1 MQWRASFSIYNCL
14 EERRGKFSVF
24 PAGSVGNGTDRRET
38 VEMIV
43 PSNKAGLI
51 IGSHGD
57 NLRRIEKQAQVKMQ
71 FDQNW
76 TANPDER
83 KVIIVG
89 LPEDIEEARRLIM
102 EKINEEP
109 RGARNFDQVQ
119 YMVPA
124 GKIGLIIGRG
134 GETIKDLQDR
144 SGARIFVSLDA
155 KVDPET
161 GEKPINLSGD
171 AEAIRTAKTLINEIL
186 FGLSSSGAGGLG
198 GRPTLVIQIPDTS
211 IGAVMGKKAENL
223 KTIIAATG
231 CRIFIET
238 KNVTGT
244 NMREV
249 QFSGTPEA
257 CSYAAHMVQERVR
270 IHQETNGYVPSVSES
285 SAASTDY
292 YQAAPAADP
301 YASWYQAAYAAGY
314 QQQYATAVAYP
325 QYSTTSD
332 PSAYPQYDPS
342 TMQQQ
347 QYDPNTMQQHS
358 YDPNMQQQ
366 QQYDPYAQYQ
376 YGQQ

>member
-1 MQWRASFSIYNCL
+1 MIVSYINFL
-14 EERRGKFSVF
+14 FFHFHLLVEERRGKFSLF
-24 PAGSVGNGTDRRET
+24 PAGSTATGTDRRET

-43 PSNKAGLI
+43 PSAKAGLI

-102 EKINEEP
+102 EKIMEEP
-109 RGARNFDQVQ
+109 RGARTFDQVQ

-134 GETIKDLQDR
+134 GETIKDIQDR

-171 AEAIRTAKTLINEIL
+171 PEAIRTAKTLINEIL
-186 FGLSSSGAGGLG
+186 FGVSPSGAGGLG

-223 KTIIAATG
+223 KAIIAATG
-231 CRIFIET
+231 CRIFVDT
-238 KNVTGT
+238 KNVIGT
-244 NMREV
+244 SMREV

-285 SAASTDY
+285 AASAA
-292 YQAAPAADP
+292 AVDP
-301 YASWYQAAYAAGY
+301 YASWYQAAYASGGGY
-314 QQQYATAVAYP
+314 YQADPNAYA
-325 QYSTTSD
+325 QYSADPNVYAQYPNDPNAYVQYSAQYQSD
-332 PSAYPQYDPS
+332 PNASQTQS
-342 TMQQQ
+342 QQQ
-347 QYDPNTMQQHS
+347 QQQ
-358 YDPNMQQQ
+358 QQQ
-366 QQYDPYAQYQ
+366 QQYDPYNP

>member
-1 MQWRASFSIYNCL
+1 
-14 EERRGKFSVF
+14 
-24 PAGSVGNGTDRRET
+24 
-38 VEMIV
+38 MIV

-76 TANPDER
+76 TVNPDER

-102 EKINEEP
+102 DKIMEEP
-109 RGARNFDQVQ
+109 RGARTFDQVQ

-134 GETIKDLQDR
+134 GETIKDIQER

-161 GEKPINLSGD
+161 GEKPINLTGD

-186 FGLSSSGAGGLG
+186 FGVSPSGAGGLG
-198 GRPTLVIQIPDTS
+198 GRPTLTIQIPDTS
-211 IGAVMGKKAENL
+211 IGAVMGKRAENL
-223 KTIIAATG
+223 KAIIAATG

-238 KNVTGT
+238 KNIIGT
-244 NMREV
+244 SMREV
-249 QFSGTPEA
+249 QFSGNPES

-270 IHQETNGYVPSVSES
+270 VHQETNGYVPSVSES
-285 SAASTDY
+285 VSAA
-292 YQAAPAADP
+292 AAAAVGSADP
-301 YASWYQAAYAAGY
+301 YTSWYQAAYASGYPQYSAESQAAY
-314 QQQYATAVAYP
+314 QQQYDASNYAANV
-325 QYSTTSD
+325 QYDSQYAASFR
-332 PSAYPQYDPS
+332 YDPS
-342 TMQQQ
+342 QLEQQQYDTTQFQQHQQQ
-347 QYDPNTMQQHS
+347 QYDPSQLQYH
-358 YDPNMQQQ
+358 PNS
-366 QQYDPYAQYQ
+366 PYGHQ
-376 YGQQ
+376 